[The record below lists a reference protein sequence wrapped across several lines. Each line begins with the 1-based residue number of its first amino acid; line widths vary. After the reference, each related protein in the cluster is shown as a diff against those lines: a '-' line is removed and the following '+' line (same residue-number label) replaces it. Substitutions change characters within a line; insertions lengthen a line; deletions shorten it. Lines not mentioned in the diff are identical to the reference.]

1 MTLKYTTP
9 EAVKAFTQRMEEF
22 STQEMLED
30 PNVGA
35 FISGEATIGKNQL
48 GIAEAFLHLFEQRED
63 YEICSKL
70 VRTFPQ
76 LQVSP

>member
-35 FISGEATIGKNQL
+35 FLNGKATIGRNPL
-48 GIAEAFLHLFEQRED
+48 STAEAFLYLFEERED

-70 VRTFPQ
+70 IRSFPE

>member
-35 FISGEATIGKNQL
+35 FLNGKTSISRNPL
-48 GIAEAFLHLFEQRED
+48 GTAEAFLHLFEQRED
-63 YEICSKL
+63 YEVCSKL
-70 VRTFPQ
+70 IRTFPE